1 MVLQKESLVNLTTE
15 QKNWLVKR
23 EIKVDKLYMF
33 PRWGFRVHSFSDRSK
48 SDYLSTN
55 PFTRSLDHEFF
66 VSKEVLANGLV
77 RGNFLN
83 KPVKQDFYME
93 SEQLAQRDFVEKL
106 FLKTAIPFMMIYN
119 LFKR

>member
-1 MVLQKESLVNLTTE
+1 MNLTKE
-15 QKNWLVKR
+15 QKNWLIKK
-23 EIKVDKLYMF
+23 EIKTDKLYMF

-66 VSKEVLANGLV
+66 LSKEVLPNGLV

-83 KPVKQDFYME
+83 KPVKQDFYLE
-93 SEQLAQRDFVEKL
+93 AEQLQERDFVEKL
-106 FLKTAIPFMMIYN
+106 FLKITIPFMTVYN